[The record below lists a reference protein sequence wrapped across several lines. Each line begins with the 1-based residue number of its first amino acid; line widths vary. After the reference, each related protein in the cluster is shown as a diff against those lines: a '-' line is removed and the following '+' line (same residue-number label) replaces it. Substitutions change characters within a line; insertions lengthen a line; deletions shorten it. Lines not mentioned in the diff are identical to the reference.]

1 MASILMG
8 VITAILII
16 LICGFVFYVGYRIG
30 YANQPQTEQNVKAE
44 NERNKE
50 IMEGF
55 ANIVNYA
62 NRHKSGVNKR

>member
-16 LICGFVFYVGYRIG
+16 LICGFVFFVGYRIG
-30 YANQPQTEQNVKAE
+30 YANQPKTEQNVKTE

-55 ANIVNYA
+55 SNIVNYA
-62 NRHKSGVNKR
+62 NRHKSGVNKK